1 MAEKNDDE
9 ASLKAFYIYFAPSKK
24 KKKENKI
31 IHPIGCL
38 KKKLGVQHQPDSD
51 QLLLGIE

>member
-9 ASLKAFYIYFAPSKK
+9 ASLKAFYIFFAKNKK
-24 KKKENKI
+24 NENKI
-31 IHPIGCL
+31 VHQIGCL
-38 KKKLGVQHQPDSD
+38 KKKLGVQPQPDSD